1 MATVSVEIIE
11 DIIEDDLFIN
21 TVKGLVNQI
30 LSEEKMNAQCESV
43 TELVEL
49 ENGIYNAMA
58 TLSNGDKV
66 KIKIEHS
73 SQQIYVSLIEDEI

>member
-1 MATVSVEIIE
+1 MS
-11 DIIEDDLFIN
+11 
-21 TVKGLVNQI
+21 QI

-49 ENGIYNAMA
+49 EKGIYNAIA
-58 TLSNGDKV
+58 TLSSGEKV

-73 SQQIYVSLIEDEI
+73 SQQIYVSLIEEEI